1 MKSHRW
7 KSARLSSARRN
18 RVLSNVPKR
27 SKAAPRVLAGGM
39 NRIAVAIVSGA
50 NVGWEPTDYPD
61 STTSSLDR
69 L

>member
-1 MKSHRW
+1 
-7 KSARLSSARRN
+7 
-18 RVLSNVPKR
+18 VLSDVPKW

-39 NRIAVAIVSGA
+39 YRIAVVSYSIVSGD